1 MTTTIWGQTEKKQK
15 GKPRRRW
22 IIKSKIKM
30 GKGIS
35 SHYNVVAKP
44 RASTSRV
51 SFHGNQYPLTG
62 EYWRPGE
69 GYGEG
74 WRPMF
79 LLLIRILVERGWRIF
94 PYIWINILLWVVD
107 RKGRKCSYMP
117 VYNIYYIWESI
128 YLAERWGAY
137 VGVYGNQYLVVVGGW
152 GQEGASPISI
162 IPAPLADVVCTQ
174 NSPICKVA

>member
-1 MTTTIWGQTEKKQK
+1 
-15 GKPRRRW
+15 
-22 IIKSKIKM
+22 M

-94 PYIWINILLWVVD
+94 PYIWINILWWVVG

-137 VGVYGNQYLVVVGGW
+137 VGVYGNQYLVV
-152 GQEGASPISI
+152 GAGRGVSNFNYPRSTCRCRLHSKFVDLQSCIIFSQYLQNLSI
-162 IPAPLADVVCTQ
+162 IVV
-174 NSPICKVA
+174 

>member
-1 MTTTIWGQTEKKQK
+1 
-15 GKPRRRW
+15 
-22 IIKSKIKM
+22 M

-69 GYGEG
+69 WYGEG

-79 LLLIRILVERGWRIF
+79 LLLIRILVEGGWRMF
-94 PYIWINILLWVVD
+94 PYIWINILLWVVVG
-107 RKGRKCSYMP
+107 RKGRICSYMP
-117 VYNIYYIWESI
+117 IYNIYILYMGINIFGGEMGGVCGRIWESI
-128 YLAERWGAY
+128 SCGGGWVGAGR
-137 VGVYGNQYLVVVGGW
+137 GVSNFNYPRSTCRCRLHSKFADLQSCMIFSQYL
-152 GQEGASPISI
+152 QNLSI
-162 IPAPLADVVCTQ
+162 IVV
-174 NSPICKVA
+174 